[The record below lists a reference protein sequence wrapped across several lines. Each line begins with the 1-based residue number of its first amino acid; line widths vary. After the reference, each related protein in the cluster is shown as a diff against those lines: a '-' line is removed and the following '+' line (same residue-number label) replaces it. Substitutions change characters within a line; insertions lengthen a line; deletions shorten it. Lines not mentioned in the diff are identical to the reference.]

1 MHKIVFKEVYKGLG
15 CVEASRV
22 FDSDYVFK
30 AISESLT
37 LMKNNRN

>member
-1 MHKIVFKEVYKGLG
+1 MHKIVFKEVYRGLG
-15 CVEASRV
+15 CIEAGRV
-22 FDSDYVFK
+22 SDSDCVFK